1 MAFKT
6 VLLRFKE
13 NRKKVVIPEAKPTS
27 DLQFLESSFRK
38 LFKFEQQINL
48 AISFQR
54 FDETFDEL
62 VDLEEGDLVQNREKL
77 NVVVTPILITPPAVS
92 DMYIRIIYTNEASTL
107 QHDFFCYYRLRSVIT
122 SWIVRRQLPNQ
133 RT

>member
-13 NRKKVVIPEAKPTS
+13 NRKKVVIPEAKPTR

-62 VDLEEGDLVQNREKL
+62 VDLEEGDLVENREKL
-77 NVVVTPILITPPAVS
+77 NVVVTPILI
-92 DMYIRIIYTNEASTL
+92 IIYTANSKRYVYTYNIYKRSQYVATRFFVAIT
-107 QHDFFCYYRLRSVIT
+107 DFD
-122 SWIVRRQLPNQ
+122 Q
-133 RT
+133 